1 MSKASSAKPAAAGS
15 ASAPASTK
23 KRIYADALK
32 AKTRQQTQAVQAAL
46 RGAHAGRLLFRKA

>member
-1 MSKASSAKPAAAGS
+1 MPKTSSAKPVAGRGT
-15 ASAPASTK
+15 AGPASTK
-23 KRIYADALK
+23 KTVYADVLK